1 MNKSLKILIKNIFKK
16 QYSTDC
22 LKKTVLGIE
31 TSCDDTGVA
40 IVNSDRKLI
49 AESKYNQWS
58 IHKKLGHARSNKNS
72 NSWPG
77 GVIPDLARKLHRDNL
92 ILAVSDCIEM
102 MPNKWD
108 GIDSIALTVKP
119 GLEPCLWEGS
129 FYKIE
134 RLCLLILNLPFFFL

>member
-72 NSWPG
+72 NS
-77 GVIPDLARKLHRDNL
+77 
-92 ILAVSDCIEM
+92 S
-102 MPNKWD
+102 
-108 GIDSIALTVKP
+108 
-119 GLEPCLWEGS
+119 
-129 FYKIE
+129 
-134 RLCLLILNLPFFFL
+134 CLLLLFLIRIVKNSALAIQSKKMILTILGNGFL